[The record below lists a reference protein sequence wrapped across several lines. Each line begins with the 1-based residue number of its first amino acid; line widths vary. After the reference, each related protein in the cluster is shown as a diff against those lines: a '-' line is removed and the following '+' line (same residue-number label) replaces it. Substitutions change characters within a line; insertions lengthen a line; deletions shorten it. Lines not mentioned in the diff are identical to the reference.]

1 MKERDA
7 GKCKQTM
14 GQYFFDRREGKCK
27 PFVYSGCGGNNNRFN
42 SYTSCERTC
51 MKKDNMSKYKEAK
64 SILDTVCIFNLYN
77 IKYKT
82 CLFQILILYFISKNE
97 SNYQI

>member
-1 MKERDA
+1 
-7 GKCKQTM
+7 
-14 GQYFFDRREGKCK
+14 
-27 PFVYSGCGGNNNRFN
+27 
-42 SYTSCERTC
+42 

-97 SNYQI
+97 SNYQIWVWRR